1 MEGPYSDSADIRGW
15 DGIQSIP
22 NLYHTLLCR
31 SALVRVAILSN
42 RTVAFPPLSANI
54 SWVVPG
60 FKRQQLPLRPAGEG
74 ANFICYGVGS
84 WDDVRCGRV
93 GIPGAE
99 NQHPEYVA
107 MSAME

>member
-1 MEGPYSDSADIRGW
+1 MELRSGVQQGSDVSLRAPSLRMEDLDPDSADTQMGW
-15 DGIQSIP
+15 DTINYKPTSHLP
-22 NLYHTLLCR
+22 DR

-84 WDDVRCGRV
+84 WDDVR
-93 GIPGAE
+93 
-99 NQHPEYVA
+99 
-107 MSAME
+107 